1 MRKSLIL
8 LPLSVSAAPAI
19 AQNATPPRGEIGQVE
34 RVLADAATADR
45 LTNVVQALSNAVLDL
60 PVGQLQAAVEGRP
73 LTPADRNTTVRDI
86 ARRDDPNFDRD
97 FHQKVAQAGPMVR
110 QSMQAMSQALP
121 EMMQSLKHAQKA
133 LERAA
138 ANMPD
143 PNYPVR

>member
-1 MRKSLIL
+1 MRNSLIL
-8 LPLSVSAAPAI
+8 LLLSVC
-19 AQNATPPRGEIGQVE
+19 ATPAVAQSAPPRAQVAEVE
-34 RVLADAATADR
+34 RVLADPATADR

-60 PVGQLQAAVEGRP
+60 PVGQLQAAAEGRP
-73 LTPADRNTTVRDI
+73 VTPADRNMTVRDI
-86 ARRDDPNFDRD
+86 ARRDNPNFDRD

-110 QSMQAMSQALP
+110 QSMQAMSKALP
-121 EMMQSLKHAQKA
+121 EMMDGLKHARKA

>member
-8 LPLSVSAAPAI
+8 LPLFFCAAPAI
-19 AQNATPPRGEIGQVE
+19 AQSAAPPHGEIAQVE
-34 RVLADAATADR
+34 RVLADPATADR

-60 PVGQLQAAVEGRP
+60 RIGQLQAAVEGRP
-73 LTPADRNTTVRDI
+73 VTPADRNVTVRDI

-97 FHQKVAQAGPMVR
+97 LHQKVAQAGPMVR
-110 QSMQAMSQALP
+110 QSMQAMSQSLP
-121 EMMQSLKHAQKA
+121 EMMQGLKHARKA